1 MRFSQDMAV
10 VSQALAK
17 NEHVTALDLRE
28 NGRLTAVGVYK
39 ILRVLRES
47 KVESIELGG
56 CFGVSEQAKEET
68 RHACG
73 ANVRRRE
80 LL

>member
-1 MRFSQDMAV
+1 MDV

-47 KVESIELGG
+47 KVERLEGALVCPSKRDAPRLRCE
-56 CFGVSEQAKEET
+56 FET
-68 RHACG
+68 P
-73 ANVRRRE
+73 
-80 LL
+80 